1 MELRVG
7 ILCNGTTFRA
17 WEAEAI
23 RKLMAVPGV
32 RIVLLVKNRNNGPRS
47 GTGLVQR
54 VMRYPWRMFLYLQY
68 RKRWFK
74 PKAMQMEDLGPL
86 FATVPVVE
94 VDVQRKGFSERF
106 TQHDLSI
113 IAGHHPDVLLR
124 FGFNIIR
131 GEILQLP
138 RYGVWSFHHGDETR
152 YRGGPPVFWE
162 IMHGDG
168 VTGAILQRL
177 TDKLDGGRVL
187 YKGWFRTVDHSLVE
201 TVDTVLT
208 NSAHWPAH
216 VAKRILAGDAG
227 AAEGVPSAT
236 DAPVFKY
243 PGNLTFIRFLVHMA
257 RNKWRFHRGRTEMQ
271 EQWNIAVLHQP
282 ITSLLEEKPSLNA
295 RWLPEPAKGQ
305 FRADPFGYVRNGELN
320 VLYEKFDY
328 RTRQGFIARIRPKGD
343 NVLKRSRT
351 MLNEG
356 RHLSYPFIVEHQ
368 GAVYC
373 VPESIAD
380 GRVMLYKVNEA
391 NDALEPVAKLLDEPL
406 VDPTLFRHDGRWWL
420 FGTKAP
426 LTNVE
431 LHAFWSDNL
440 TGPFVAHALNPLK
453 HDIRTARPGGTP
465 FMRGTELW
473 RPAQDSSRTYGGRI
487 AFNRIDRL
495 TPTDFAETTV
505 KIMEPLRGT
514 SFNKGLHTV
523 SAVGDITLLDGK
535 RYVPAVR
542 AKGDRS
548 DSEEDEADDE

>member
-1 MELRVG
+1 MELRIG

-23 RKLMAVPGV
+23 RKLLAVRGV
-32 RIVLLVKNRNNGPRS
+32 HVVLLVKNRTTDPAAP
-47 GTGLVQR
+47 TGLVQR
-54 VMRYPWRMFLYLQY
+54 ALRYPWRMFLYLQY

-74 PKAMQMEDLGPL
+74 PKALVLEDLGAL
-86 FATVPVVE
+86 LASVPVLE
-94 VDVQRKGFSERF
+94 VDVERKGFSERF
-106 TQHDLSI
+106 NQRDLSA
-113 IAGHHPDVLLR
+113 IAGHRPDVLLR

-131 GEILQLP
+131 GGILQLP
-138 RYGVWSFHHGDETR
+138 RYGVWSFHHGDETK

-162 IMHGDG
+162 IMRGDG

-177 TDKLDGGRVL
+177 TDKLDGGSVL

-201 TVDTVLT
+201 TVDTVLLAG
-208 NSAHWPAH
+208 SHWPAH
-216 VAKRILAGDAG
+216 IAKRIINGDVQ
-227 AAEGVPSAT
+227 AAEGIPSRT
-236 DAPVFKY
+236 DAPVHKY
-243 PGNLTFIRFLVHMA
+243 PGNITFIRFLVRIA

-271 EQWNIAVLHQP
+271 EQWNVAVLHQP
-282 ITSLLEEKPSLNA
+282 IASLLEERPSLNA

-305 FRADPFGYVRNGELN
+305 FRADPFGYMRNGELN
-320 VLYEKFDY
+320 VLYEKYDY
-328 RTRQGFIARIRPKGD
+328 RTRQGFLARIRPKGD

-351 MLNEG
+351 MLDEG
-356 RHLSYPFIVEHQ
+356 RHLSYPFIVEHE
-368 GAVYC
+368 GNVYC

-391 NDALEPVAKLLDEPL
+391 NDALEPVTRLLDEPL

-440 TGPFVAHALNPLK
+440 TGPFVPHVLNPLK

-465 FMRGTELW
+465 FTRGSELW
-473 RPAQDSSRTYGGRI
+473 RPAQDSGRTYGGRI
-487 AFNRIDRL
+487 AFNRVDRL
-495 TPTDFAETTV
+495 SPTDFAETTV
-505 KIMEPLRGT
+505 KYLDPLRGT

-535 RYVPAVR
+535 RYVPSVQAQR
-542 AKGDRS
+542 GRPLPK
-548 DSEEDEADDE
+548 EDEADDE

>member
-7 ILCNGTTFRA
+7 IMCNGTMFRA

-23 RKLMAVPGV
+23 RKLLAVPGV
-32 RIVLLVKNRNNGPRS
+32 KVVLLVKNRAGGS
-47 GTGLVQR
+47 AAETGLLR
-54 VMRYPWRMFLYLQY
+54 RFLRYPWRMFLYLQY

-74 PKAMQMEDLGPL
+74 PRAMALEDLASLLG
-86 FATVPVVE
+86 TVPIVE
-94 VDVQRKGFSERF
+94 VDVERKGFSERF
-106 TQHDLSI
+106 NEHDLSI
-113 IAGHHPDVLLR
+113 IAGYRPDVLLR

-138 RYGVWSFHHGDETR
+138 RHGVWSFHHGDETK

-177 TDKLDGGRVL
+177 TDKLDGGHVL

-201 TVDTVLT
+201 TVDTVLMA
-208 NSAHWPAH
+208 SAHWPAH
-216 VAKRILAGDAG
+216 VAKRLLNGDPI
-227 AAEGVPSAT
+227 AAEGVASRT

-243 PGNLTFIRFLVHMA
+243 PGNLTFIRFMVRMA

-271 EQWNIAVLHQP
+271 EQWNVAVLHQP
-282 ITSLLEEKPSLNA
+282 IASLLEEKPSLNA

-320 VLYEKFDY
+320 VLYEKYDY
-328 RTRQGFIARIRPKGD
+328 RTRQGLVARIRPKGD
-343 NVLKRSRT
+343 NVLKRSRI
-351 MLNEG
+351 MLDEG
-356 RHLSYPFIVEHQ
+356 RHLSYPFIVEHE
-368 GAVYC
+368 GTVYC

-380 GRVMLYKVNEA
+380 GRVMLYKVNET
-391 NDALEPVAKLLDEPL
+391 NDALEPVVQLLSEPL
-406 VDPTLFRHDGRWWL
+406 VDPTLFHHEGRWWL

-431 LHAFWSDNL
+431 LHAFWSDSI
-440 TGPFVAHALNPLK
+440 TGPFVAHVLNPLK

-465 FMRGTELW
+465 FLRGNELW

-495 TPTDFAETTV
+495 TPTGFAETTV
-505 KIMEPLRGT
+505 KYLEPLRGT

-535 RYVPAVR
+535 RYVPAVH
-542 AKGDRS
+542 AKR
-548 DSEEDEADDE
+548 DSPDFEHDEADDE

>member
-1 MELRVG
+1 MELRIG

-23 RKLMAVPGV
+23 RKLLAVHGV
-32 RIVLLVKNRNNGPRS
+32 RIVVLVKNRSAEDPPHAGVLR
-47 GTGLVQR
+47 R
-54 VMRYPWRMFLYLQY
+54 AMRYPWRMFLYLQY
-68 RKRWFK
+68 RKRWFR
-74 PKAMQMEDLGPL
+74 PKAMALEDLAPVLASVPL
-86 FATVPVVE
+86 LEVE
-94 VDVQRKGFSERF
+94 VERKGSSERF
-106 TQHDLSI
+106 VQRDLTA
-113 IAGHHPDVLLR
+113 IAEHRPDVLLR

-138 RYGVWSFHHGDETR
+138 RYGVWSFHHGDETK

-162 IMHGDG
+162 IMDGDG

-177 TDKLDGGRVL
+177 TDKLDGGKVL

-201 TVDTVLT
+201 TVDTVLMT
-208 NSAHWPAH
+208 SAHWPAH
-216 VAKRILAGDAG
+216 VAKKILHGDTGAG
-227 AAEGVPSAT
+227 EGLASLT

-243 PGNLTFIRFLVHMA
+243 PGNLTFIRFLVQMA

-271 EQWNIAVLHQP
+271 EQWNIAVLNQP
-282 ITSLLEEKPSLNA
+282 ITSLLDEKPSLNA

-320 VLYEKFDY
+320 VLYEKYDY
-328 RTRQGFIARIRPKGD
+328 RTRQGFVARIRPKGD

-351 MLNEG
+351 MLDEG
-356 RHLSYPFIVEHQ
+356 RHLSYPFIVEHE
-368 GAVYC
+368 GVVYC

-391 NDALEPVAKLLDEPL
+391 NDALEPVARLLDEPL
-406 VDPTLFRHDGRWWL
+406 VDPTLFRYDGRWWL

-431 LHAFWSDNL
+431 LHAFWSESI
-440 TGPFVAHALNPLK
+440 TGPFLPHALNPLK

-465 FMRGTELW
+465 FMRGNELW

-487 AFNRIDRL
+487 AFNRVDRL
-495 TPTDFAETTV
+495 SPTDFAETTV
-505 KIMEPLRGT
+505 KYLEPFRGT

-535 RYVPAVR
+535 RYVPAVPAQR
-542 AKGDRS
+542 GRPLP
-548 DSEEDEADDE
+548 EEDEADDE